1 VKAASH
7 SRRIILSDEALVALR
22 CAGALSLVIAMGT
35 LGFMLIEEH
44 WGVWKSL
51 FFTLITITTV
61 GYSDQNLSS
70 QGEIFAAVLL
80 LFGIGTATYSLTS
93 FVQLAV
99 SYQSAW
105 KKKMQ
110 KNINKLQNHF
120 LICGYGRMAEAI
132 CEELQEASIPFVA
145 IDSNLQRIDVA
156 IERGYLAIQGNSSE
170 DQILEQAGVHRARG
184 VICAIGSDAEN
195 VFAILCVREMN
206 QKAFIAS
213 RASTESAS
221 RRMERAGANM
231 VVSPYTTA
239 GLNIADAILRPKLSE
254 YLRNNRS
261 KECYLELMEFTI
273 MENSPMEGNKLI
285 EVGKYFSN
293 VVFVAIKRPG
303 QPPNV
308 RPGGDEIFQSG
319 DIVTIAGNPDELEQ
333 VYLRAESDQSG
344 QEGQGNVDASSVPL
358 IRISHGQNSLVEN
371 NYSDSVDAPTPS
383 SPVTA
388 GSPRSDV

>member
-1 VKAASH
+1 MKTATQH
-7 SRRIILSDEALVALR
+7 RRIILSDEALIALR

-44 WGVWKSL
+44 WGIWKSL

-70 QGEIFAAVLL
+70 HGEIFAAVLL

-99 SYQSAW
+99 SYQSTW

-110 KNINKLQNHF
+110 KNIDQLQDHF
-120 LICGYGRMAEAI
+120 LVCGYGRMAEAI
-132 CEELQEASIPFVA
+132 CEELREANIPFVA
-145 IDSNLQRIDVA
+145 IDNDQQRFDVA
-156 IERGYLAIQGNSSE
+156 IERGYLAIHGNSSE
-170 DQILEQAGVHRARG
+170 DHFLEQAGVCRARG

-195 VFAILCVREMN
+195 VFAILSVREMN
-206 QKAFIAS
+206 QEAFIAS
-213 RASTESAS
+213 RASTESAA

-261 KECYLELMEFTI
+261 KECNLELMEFTI
-273 MENSPMEGNKLI
+273 MENSSMEGNKLM
-285 EVGKYFSN
+285 EVGRYFSD

-303 QPPNV
+303 QIQNV
-308 RPGGDEIFQSG
+308 RPGGDEVFQSG
-319 DIVTIAGNPDELEQ
+319 DIVTIAGKPDELEQ
-333 VYLRAESDQSG
+333 VYMRAEPGQSG
-344 QEGQGNVDASSVPL
+344 QEGRGNVNTSSIPL
-358 IRISHGQNSLVEN
+358 IRISHEQNSLEDGD
-371 NYSDSVDAPTPS
+371 YLSEKTSDSVDAPVS
-383 SPVTA
+383 
-388 GSPRSDV
+388 